1 MALPWH
7 LYVMALLYVLAGIN
21 HFRKPR
27 LYLKMIPPFFPNP
40 KLLNI
45 ISGIAEISLGILLCI
60 PATSAYA
67 AVGIIALLI
76 VIFPANLFM
85 YLNESANL
93 GLPKWALFLRLPL
106 QIVLIIWAY
115 EYSFLSNNF

>member
-1 MALPWH
+1 MIFPWH

-27 LYLKMIPPFFPNP
+27 LYARMIPEFFPNP

-45 ISGIAEISLGILLCI
+45 ISGAAEIILGVLLCI
-60 PATSAYA
+60 PAASSYA
-67 AVGIIALLI
+67 AIGIIALLI
-76 VIFPANLFM
+76 AIFPANFFM
-85 YLNESANL
+85 YMNEKAAL
-93 GLPKWALFLRLPL
+93 GIPKWALLLRLPF

-115 EYSFLSNNF
+115 QYSNFIQ